1 MPNKLL
7 SKLKTSLFMSTNKEF
22 LDLET
27 RLFETRE
34 KTIEGS
40 MTAEMDNPL
49 LSQDY
54 ISNSEEK
61 GGVVTDHTRLLAKE
75 SVQNQKQI
83 LKEYNW
89 DEDLQEIYTKKGQLT
104 ERKHEEEA
112 YQTDVFL
119 MDEIKTICL
128 DFNMKLRPAKEL
140 LFYDNAQKYEIIPVI
155 EEFTSKLKY
164 DSGSREYDKFFA
176 LAIAEDFASEED
188 RASGKKAKSKEPR
201 LMLFYLTDKEKK
213 TFVHVN
219 TWGST
224 TYSVTRYIN
233 AWAIRN
239 PRNAFLSRG
248 VKIAASIF
256 IFAAIFGSGSIL
268 TTWILSMILGAVI
281 SGIWVMIQ
289 ISQSAKSKASYG
301 KESYEFTD
309 DSWDSVA

>member
-89 DEDLQEIYTKKGQLT
+89 MKICKKSNTKKGQLT

-112 YQTDVFL
+112 
-119 MDEIKTICL
+119 
-128 DFNMKLRPAKEL
+128 
-140 LFYDNAQKYEIIPVI
+140 
-155 EEFTSKLKY
+155 
-164 DSGSREYDKFFA
+164 
-176 LAIAEDFASEED
+176 
-188 RASGKKAKSKEPR
+188 
-201 LMLFYLTDKEKK
+201 
-213 TFVHVN
+213 
-219 TWGST
+219 
-224 TYSVTRYIN
+224 
-233 AWAIRN
+233 
-239 PRNAFLSRG
+239 
-248 VKIAASIF
+248 
-256 IFAAIFGSGSIL
+256 
-268 TTWILSMILGAVI
+268 
-281 SGIWVMIQ
+281 
-289 ISQSAKSKASYG
+289 
-301 KESYEFTD
+301 
-309 DSWDSVA
+309 

>member
-34 KTIEGS
+34 QTIEGS

-140 LFYDNAQKYEIIPVI
+140 LFYDNAQNMK
-155 EEFTSKLKY
+155 
-164 DSGSREYDKFFA
+164 
-176 LAIAEDFASEED
+176 
-188 RASGKKAKSKEPR
+188 
-201 LMLFYLTDKEKK
+201 
-213 TFVHVN
+213 
-219 TWGST
+219 
-224 TYSVTRYIN
+224 
-233 AWAIRN
+233 
-239 PRNAFLSRG
+239 
-248 VKIAASIF
+248 
-256 IFAAIFGSGSIL
+256 
-268 TTWILSMILGAVI
+268 
-281 SGIWVMIQ
+281 
-289 ISQSAKSKASYG
+289 
-301 KESYEFTD
+301 
-309 DSWDSVA
+309 